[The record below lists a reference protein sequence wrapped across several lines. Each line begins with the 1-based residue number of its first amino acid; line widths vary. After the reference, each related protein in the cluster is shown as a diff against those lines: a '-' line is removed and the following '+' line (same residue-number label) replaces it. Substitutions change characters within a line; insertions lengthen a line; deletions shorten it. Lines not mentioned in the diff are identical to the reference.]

1 MESLR
6 TGWTFSATVIR
17 CVVGIA
23 AILAEN
29 ERLRRELAARDS
41 VLADRDATLAQRDAT
56 LAQRDAEIAAL
67 KASNEDLAHRL
78 ELQRLKLAGRRNE
91 RHVED
96 TAVPLPFVFAM
107 PEPPP
112 RSPGTEAATDGETDR
127 PTDRTPPNRGAR
139 GRPTRRNLGE
149 RTDRPVRVLRC
160 AVTSDAGCPRCG
172 GALKGIGT
180 SHAYRLEWVPGHFE
194 ILDVQRERCVCPS
207 CPSAGVLVAPSPA
220 FALPRA
226 LCGNGLLARVLVD
239 KFADRIPLNLQ
250 VERMKREG
258 ENVST
263 ATLSDWVLGGA
274 KYLQRIADAIEARLL
289 TGRWLQADDTGF
301 PVQDGT
307 DGHLRKG
314 RLWAVTDQQEV
325 RYHFT
330 DTKKG
335 ENPARFLAHFQG
347 KLLLVDGGSEFNLAV
362 AAKGLL
368 RAGCWSHLRR
378 YFFDARHHH
387 PAEARLALGT
397 IRDLFALEAGLD
409 GAPLE
414 VIHEVRQR
422 DARPLVR
429 GLYDWIV
436 GLRRGVRPTSLLGEA
451 LTYAVNGREF
461 FERFLDH
468 PELPMHNN
476 ASELR
481 LRGPVVGRKQWLFAG
496 SEGGAHAAATL
507 FTLVG
512 SCMLQGVEP
521 WAYLADVL
529 TRLGD
534 HPVNRVHE
542 LTPRAWRI
550 AREGATRA

>member
-1 MESLR
+1 M
-6 TGWTFSATVIR
+6 
-17 CVVGIA
+17 GIA
-23 AILAEN
+23 SVLAEN
-29 ERLRRELAARDS
+29 ERLRQELAARDAAL
-41 VLADRDATLAQRDAT
+41 VVRDAALAERDA
-56 LAQRDAEIAAL
+56 QIAAL
-67 KASNEDLAHRL
+67 KASNEDLAQRL

-96 TAVPLPFVFAM
+96 NTVPLPFVFSM
-107 PEPPP
+107 PDPPP
-112 RSPGTEAATDGETDR
+112 RLPAVEGGDGGDADR
-127 PTDRTPPNRGAR
+127 PKPPTPPNRGPN
-139 GRPTRRNLGE
+139 GRPARRKLEE
-149 RTDRPVRVLRC
+149 RTDRPVRVMWC
-160 AVTSDAGCPRCG
+160 AVEPCAGCPKCG
-172 GALKGIGT
+172 GALKGIGV
-180 SHAYRLEWVPGHFE
+180 SHTHRLEWVPGHFE
-194 ILDVQRERCVCPS
+194 ILDVQRERCVCPD
-207 CPSAGVLVAPSPA
+207 CPSAGVLVAPLPS

-226 LCGNGLLARVLVD
+226 LCGNGLLARVLID

-258 ENVST
+258 EEFST
-263 ATLSDWVLGGA
+263 ATLSDWVLGAA
-274 KYLQRIADAIEARLL
+274 KYLQRLVDAIEARLL
-289 TGRWLQADDTGF
+289 ASRWLQADDTGF

-307 DGHLRKG
+307 DGKLRKG

-330 DTKKG
+330 DTKEG
-335 ENPARFLAHFQG
+335 QNPARFLATFQG

-362 AAKGLL
+362 AQKGLL

-397 IRDLFALEAGLD
+397 IRDLFAIEDGLV
-409 GAPLE
+409 GAPLD
-414 VIHEVRQR
+414 VIREVRQR
-422 DARPLVR
+422 DARPLVA
-429 GLYDWIV
+429 GLYDWIL
-436 GLRRGVRPTSLLGEA
+436 GLRLQVRPSSLLGEA

-496 SEGGAHAAATL
+496 SEGGAHAAATM

-512 SCMLQGVEP
+512 SCMLQGIDP

-529 TRLGD
+529 TRLGE

-542 LTPRAWRI
+542 LTPLAWRL
-550 AREGATRA
+550 ANEGVRTA